1 MRLGTLG
8 FNSHCF
14 SYLLSK
20 KHTQCFFSVVCQLSS
35 SFLRVPTG
43 NEVLLIRAQQVGIK
57 QKARNEFVLFCFMAP
72 TAGLEPATT

>member
-43 NEVLLIRAQQVGIK
+43 NEVLLMRAQQVGIK
-57 QKARNEFVLFCFMAP
+57 QKSTKRVRAFCFMAP
-72 TAGLEPATT
+72 TAGEREKK